1 MRLDFQKE
9 RLYVIVRCS
18 LGVSSDLFQGSGAQ
32 RPALFEGTKNDSEAI
47 DETEGL
53 KAALDSYTLNVR
65 DYLSECLD
73 LFETKALISKISN
86 IFG

>member
-53 KAALDSYTLNVR
+53 KAALVFYQFYVSIYTTMPLK
-65 DYLSECLD
+65 LQKKGACLRR
-73 LFETKALISKISN
+73 
-86 IFG
+86 